1 MKIKSLKNIKFIL
14 LAFLVLNYL
23 ILPNIIFAQKIE
35 EPPIIPEPIF
45 GCESGQSLKG
55 CIGLIA
61 IGILKILLVFAI
73 AAAVI
78 AFAVGGIKF
87 IVQGGSEDQR
97 KKAKDILLW
106 SAVGLVVALLSFSVI
121 TAIQNALQKGL

>member
-23 ILPNIIFAQKIE
+23 ILPNIIFAQEIPE
-35 EPPIIPEPIF
+35 EPSIIPGFF
-45 GCESGQSLKG
+45 GCESGQSLRG
-55 CIGLIA
+55 CIGVIA

-78 AFAVGGIKF
+78 AFAFGGIKF
-87 IVQGGSEDQR
+87 IVQSGSEDQR

-106 SAVGLVVALLSFSVI
+106 SAVGLVVALLSFAVI
-121 TAIQNALQKGL
+121 NALQNAVQKGL